1 MHHIYGDSVP
11 SIAAQMAECDSPFV
25 DAMLDGPLFNKST
38 MPAGKNAGRKQSMAN
53 AKKQK
58 YTDEEKRAY
67 YIGLG
72 STMSHSQKGREKH
85 VRALTGNDPAQILH
99 RTNADAPKDRSESRI
114 ISASSARRAPARRNK
129 KTARRR

>member
-11 SIAAQMAECDSPFV
+11 SMAEQMAECDDPFV
-25 DAMLDGPLFNKST
+25 DAMLDSPLFNKST

-53 AKKQK
+53 GKKQ

-85 VRALTGNDPAQILH
+85 VRALTGNNPAQIASYKRGRAEGQKQDYLGKQ
-99 RTNADAPKDRSESRI
+99 RAARSG
-114 ISASSARRAPARRNK
+114 K
-129 KTARRR
+129 KK

>member
-25 DAMLDGPLFNKST
+25 DAMLDGPLFKST
-38 MPAGKNAGRKQSMAN
+38 MPAGKNAGRKQFMAN
-53 AKKQK
+53 AKKQE

-85 VRALTGNDPAQILH
+85 VRALTGNDPAQIASYKRGRAEGQKRKQDYLGKQ
-99 RTNADAPKDRSESRI
+99 RAARSG
-114 ISASSARRAPARRNK
+114 K
-129 KTARRR
+129 KK

>member
-11 SIAAQMAECDSPFV
+11 SIAAQMAECDDPFV

-53 AKKQK
+53 GKKQ

-72 STMSHSQKGREKH
+72 STMSHSEKGREKQ
-85 VRALTGNDPAQILH
+85 VRAMTGNNPAQIASYKRGRAEGQKRKQDYLGKQ
-99 RTNADAPKDRSESRI
+99 RAARSG
-114 ISASSARRAPARRNK
+114 K
-129 KTARRR
+129 KK

>member
-11 SIAAQMAECDSPFV
+11 SMAEQMAECDDPFV
-25 DAMLDGPLFNKST
+25 DAMLDSPLFNKST
-38 MPAGKNAGRKQSMAN
+38 MPAGKNAGRKQTMAN
-53 AKKQK
+53 AKKRE

-85 VRALTGNDPAQILH
+85 VRALTGNNPAQIASYKRGRAEGQKRKQDYLGKQ
-99 RTNADAPKDRSESRI
+99 RAARSG
-114 ISASSARRAPARRNK
+114 K
-129 KTARRR
+129 KK